1 MVVLCRAGFPVI
13 GLARGF
19 GFALYDDQR
28 CFLFSKADW
37 ILETAMGNELNAG
50 IDQCVVVEERGVKL
64 TTNEFLGRRPRA
76 LRQPI
81 YHFPLC

>member
-1 MVVLCRAGFPVI
+1 
-13 GLARGF
+13 
-19 GFALYDDQR
+19 
-28 CFLFSKADW
+28 
-37 ILETAMGNELNAG
+37 LETAMGNELNAG

-64 TTNEFLGRRPRA
+64 TMNEFLGRRPRA